1 MTDPAEDVI
10 ARLNRGL
17 TLWSTTPMMC
27 DVIELAIATVAS
39 QAADIEWL
47 TAKRDEL
54 RALIASQAAEIELL
68 KRVAREVALQH
79 HNWNQHNASLIGE
92 QAAEIERMRAHI
104 QAGRE
109 LVPRFQ
115 FLFPTSGSKESVG
128 TMVDVLAHM
137 RAQAFLG
144 SAPAS
149 GH

>member
-1 MTDPAEDVI
+1 MTDKAEALEEIVK
-10 ARLNRGL
+10 LLG
-17 TLWSTTPMMC
+17 TPP
-27 DVIELAIATVAS
+27 ISNLHRQVAS
-39 QAADIEWL
+39 ML
-47 TAKRDEL
+47 TA
-54 RALIASQAAEIELL
+54 QAAEIELL

>member
-1 MTDPAEDVI
+1 MTDKAEMPDVMYVSAWTDEWGYSGS
-10 ARLNRGL
+10 ARDNGDTAYIR
-17 TLWSTTPMMC
+17 
-27 DVIELAIATVAS
+27 
-39 QAADIEWL
+39 ADLHE
-47 TAKRDEL
+47 E
-54 RALIASQAAEIELL
+54 QAAEIELL

>member
-54 RALIASQAAEIELL
+54 RALIASQAAEIERLGLIL
-68 KRVAREVALQH
+68 KQTQEDHDSTTRTLSAEVERLRKR
-79 HNWNQHNASLIGE
+79 
-92 QAAEIERMRAHI
+92 IETMFAY
-104 QAGRE
+104 QMPGA
-109 LVPRFQ
+109 
-115 FLFPTSGSKESVG
+115 PTE
-128 TMVDVLAHM
+128 
-137 RAQAFLG
+137 
-144 SAPAS
+144 
-149 GH
+149 

>member
-1 MTDPAEDVI
+1 MTDKEWPDEIWAWRHVRNGDGVELIGWDESPDYDDSVNYVRGDLI
-10 ARLNRGL
+10 LATATAAR
-17 TLWSTTPMMC
+17 
-27 DVIELAIATVAS
+27 AH
-39 QAADIEWL
+39 
-47 TAKRDEL
+47 
-54 RALIASQAAEIELL
+54 IASQAAEIELL